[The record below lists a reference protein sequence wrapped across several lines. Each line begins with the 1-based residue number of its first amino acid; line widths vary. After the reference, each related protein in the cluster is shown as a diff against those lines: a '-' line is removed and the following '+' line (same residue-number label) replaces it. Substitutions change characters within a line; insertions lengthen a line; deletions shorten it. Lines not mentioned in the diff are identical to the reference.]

1 MNTFYEDNDVYLQHT
16 QYINDI
22 SEDIYILAMTIIEDK
37 PVDGISNIIIQEE
50 EMTENNIND
59 EYDDEDRNEYE
70 VEDKENEITK
80 GSHYLIDQLSKIIKN
95 NCDSI
100 KNDFTKQ
107 ISELKQK
114 EIENEKKICNMDK
127 RINE

>member
-37 PVDGISNIIIQEE
+37 PVEGISNIIIQEE